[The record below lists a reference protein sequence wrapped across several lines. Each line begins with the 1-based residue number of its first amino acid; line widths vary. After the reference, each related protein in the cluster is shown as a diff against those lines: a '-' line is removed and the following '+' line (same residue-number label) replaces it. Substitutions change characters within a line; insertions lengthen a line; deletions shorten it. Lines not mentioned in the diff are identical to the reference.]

1 MAARGLQLRLTPLAE
16 SDLEQIWLYTVEHWS
31 VEQANRYHRDLVSTM
46 SALARGDKIGR
57 VCHVRA
63 GYLQYTVGSHIVFYR
78 ETETTLDVSR
88 VLHQRMNVDRHL

>member
-16 SDLEQIWLYTVEHWS
+16 SDLEDIWRYTFEHWS
-31 VEQANRYHRDLVSTM
+31 FEQANRYHRDLVATM
-46 SALARGDKIGR
+46 GALARGDKTGR
-57 VCHVRA
+57 VCTVRD

-88 VLHQRMNVDRHL
+88 VLHQRMEVGRHL